1 MGKARIKLDGDDDSD
16 SVMTMVL
23 IAMMILVI
31 ISREADTISTV
42 DVMTPIPINQPSVI
56 CFPRL
61 GLLRRLRSLSVVTRR
76 GWRRWSD
83 GWILRRTSWSSPSRR
98 RLDPRPPRS
107 FRRDTRRSWTRYRY
121 LTTFHCLYRYLT
133 TFHYLYRNLT
143 TFHYLYR
150 YTSQPSTTCTETSQ
164 PSTTCTDTSQPPL
177 LVQNPHNLPLL
188 DT

>member
-61 GLLRRLRSLSVVTRR
+61 GPLRRLRSLSIVTRR

-98 RLDPRPPRS
+98 RLDPRRPRS
-107 FRRDTRRSWTRYRY
+107 YRRDTRRSWTRYRY
-121 LTTFHCLYRYLT
+121 LTTFHYC
-133 TFHYLYRNLT
+133 
-143 TFHYLYR
+143 
-150 YTSQPSTTCTETSQ
+150 TSQ
-164 PSTTCTDTSQPPL
+164 PSTTCTDTSHPATTLTDASQVTTFHCL
-177 LVQNPHNLPLL
+177 YRYLTTFHFLYITSQSS
-188 DT
+188 TTCT